1 MVRLVYRP
9 YTQVWRTICTS
20 VPLRASTRVSPGFT
34 LLKYSSPSFGSY
46 QPCFCTSPSQKI
58 WVGRYCCCLRTL
70 NSLSLRLWVFHPQT
84 RMSDRLLGPCFKT
97 GRLQSFRKNHLP
109 VPQAQLLPSSEAPC
123 GSFSDFFQQLY
134 LIFPFDTKKS
144 LTALI
149 QWPDLLRV

>member
-46 QPCFCTSPSQKI
+46 QPCFCSSPSQKI
-58 WVGRYCCCLRTL
+58 RVGRYCCCLRTL

-97 GRLQSFRKNHLP
+97 GRLQSFRQNHLP
-109 VPQAQLLPSSEAPC
+109 VPQAWLLPSSEAPY

-134 LIFPFDTKKS
+134 LILSFDAKKFR
-144 LTALI
+144 TTLI
-149 QWPDLLRV
+149 QQPDLLRV